1 MKYKSAGGKDC
12 MVEGKSCDTNEN
24 QEITCFAENLKI
36 IKELQ
41 NGHLSTLIAVS
52 WRNGFSVETYNPQRI
67 TKFLKIAFT
76 FFTSLIII

>member
-1 MKYKSAGGKDC
+1 

-52 WRNGFSVETYNPQRI
+52 
-67 TKFLKIAFT
+67 
-76 FFTSLIII
+76 